1 MAIKDPQ
8 LHEELS
14 DDDGK
19 AKGRKLIARKNGH
32 ASRYDNW
39 TVFDLKLRAKELGL
53 QGYSDKSRAQLI
65 DMVRHH

>member
-53 QGYSDKSRAQLI
+53 QGYSDKTRAQLI

>member
-1 MAIKDPQ
+1 M
-8 LHEELS
+8 
-14 DDDGK
+14 
-19 AKGRKLIARKNGH
+19 ARKDQQSHVEVERSTSLRRKGGH
-32 ASRYDNW
+32 AGRYDDW

>member
-1 MAIKDPQ
+1 VAIKDPQ
-8 LHEELS
+8 VHEELRN
-14 DDDGK
+14 DDRK
-19 AKGRKLIARKNGH
+19 AKGRKLTARKNGH